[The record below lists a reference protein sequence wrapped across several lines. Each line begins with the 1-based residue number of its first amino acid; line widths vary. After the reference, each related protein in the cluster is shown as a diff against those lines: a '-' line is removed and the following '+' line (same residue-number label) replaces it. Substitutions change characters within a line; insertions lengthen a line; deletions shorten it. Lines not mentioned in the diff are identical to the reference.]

1 MPKLLLEVPD
11 ELVKELLDLPKGESF
26 GTLEENI
33 TAYIRKGLSK
43 SNGTIIPV
51 DQLEDKLAYMLGQIE
66 AMPVGKEFTTR
77 DLLADDGLHA
87 NTRKALGR
95 ALAGEAQENEMFEL
109 VGKTQQNLSQYR
121 RK

>member
-43 SNGTIIPV
+43 SNGTIIPI
-51 DQLEDKLAYMLGQIE
+51 DQLEDKLRLMIDYIIS
-66 AMPVGKEFTTR
+66 MPAGKEFTTR
-77 DLLADDGLHA
+77 DLLAEDGLHP

-95 ALAGEAQENEMFEL
+95 ALAGEAQESELFEL